1 MLFRYFKD
9 TLHHML
15 RSAKFKL
22 IALWESLCWCEKYY
36 CMSVKMCY
44 FCEFHR
50 FNQLKEWKQIMSVTK
65 IQFKMGPLVSFLLY
79 VKTTLV
85 HILCVKSFFHPS
97 VIHKSVLRGSINK
110 TQKKALLRKWA
121 DARTRLNMI
130 FFLKQPLS
138 KEKL

>member
-1 MLFRYFKD
+1 MLFRYFK
-9 TLHHML
+9 HHML

-50 FNQLKEWKQIMSVTK
+50 FNQLKERKQIMSVTK

-85 HILCVKSFFHPS
+85 HIL
-97 VIHKSVLRGSINK
+97 
-110 TQKKALLRKWA
+110 
-121 DARTRLNMI
+121 
-130 FFLKQPLS
+130 
-138 KEKL
+138 